1 MCLYSTVRKHS
12 DGGGKVM
19 PEASLTFRG
28 CVMPWHCDQMGH
40 MNARHIYACF
50 DDATGVF
57 ADQLGAGFGKVASSG
72 LGWADVHQEIEFMH
86 ELRNG
91 SAITVATTLLALG
104 RSSIQ
109 FRHDL
114 RSHGSPEAAA
124 QMTCKSV
131 RFNTTTRRSLPIEE
145 ELRIHI
151 AALLPPEVKT

>member
-1 MCLYSTVRKHS
+1 MA
-12 DGGGKVM
+12 
-19 PEASLTFRG
+19 EASLTFRG

-57 ADQLGAGFGKVASSG
+57 AAQLGADFGQVASSG
-72 LGWADVHQEIEFMH
+72 LGWADVHQDIEFLH

-91 SAITVATTLLALG
+91 SAISVATTLLAFG

-114 RSHGSPEAAA
+114 VSHDSPEIAAR
-124 QMTCKSV
+124 MTCKSV
-131 RFNTTTRRSLPIEE
+131 RFNTTTRRSAPIED
-145 ELRIHI
+145 ELRQGI
-151 AALLPPEVKT
+151 ADRLSLEVKI